1 MSVASVESDLDNLTL
16 TVIADFDA
24 PVEAVWELWADPQ
37 KRAVVG
43 ATELFDDLR
52 AVRDERWRRDGP
64 CLCRPQR

>member
-37 KRAVVG
+37 KLG
-43 ATELFDDLR
+43 L
-52 AVRDERWRRDGP
+52 WWGP
-64 CLCRPQR
+64 PNYSTTF